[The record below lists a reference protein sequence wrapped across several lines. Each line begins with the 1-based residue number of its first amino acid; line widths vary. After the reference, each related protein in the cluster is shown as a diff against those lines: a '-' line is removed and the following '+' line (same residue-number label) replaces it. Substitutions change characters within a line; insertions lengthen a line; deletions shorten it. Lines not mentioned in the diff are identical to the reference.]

1 MKGAHMKNFK
11 VRDLVITS
19 LFIALVYV
27 FTWIVK
33 IQLPFSPNGGL
44 IHLGNVP
51 FFLAA
56 IFFDKRV
63 GMTAGA
69 LGMGLFD
76 LTSGWILW
84 SPMTVISAL
93 IMGYILNK
101 MNYKKYTLKSL
112 ILSFVLVA
120 LVKVVVYYIGEIFIL
135 SSFAAPLASIPGNL
149 IQIGVSSVIVLVLLK
164 PMEKVFNS
172 IK

>member
-1 MKGAHMKNFK
+1 MKNFK
-11 VRDLVITS
+11 VRDLVVTS

-112 ILSFVLVA
+112 ILSFILVA

-135 SSFAAPLASIPGNL
+135 SSFVAPLASIPGNL
-149 IQIGVSSVIVLVLLK
+149 IQIAVSSVIVLVILK

>member
-1 MKGAHMKNFK
+1 MKNFK
-11 VRDLVITS
+11 VKDLVITS

-33 IQLPFSPNGGL
+33 IQLPFAPNGGL

-56 IFFDKRV
+56 IFFDKKI

-76 LTSGWILW
+76 LTSGWVMW

-93 IMGYILNK
+93 IMGYILNEF
-101 MNYKKYTLKSL
+101 NYKDLKLKNLL
-112 ILSFVLVA
+112 ISFVLA
-120 LVKVVVYYIGEIFIL
+120 TIVKVLVYYVGEIFIL
-135 SSFAAPLASIPGNL
+135 SSFVTPLASIPGNI
-149 IQIGVSSVIVLVLLK
+149 IQIAVSSVIVLVLLK
-164 PMEKVFNS
+164 PMERVFKN
-172 IK
+172 I

>member
-1 MKGAHMKNFK
+1 MKNFK

-135 SSFAAPLASIPGNL
+135 SSFVAPLASIPGNL
-149 IQIGVSSVIVLVLLK
+149 IQIAVSSVIVLVILK

>member
-1 MKGAHMKNFK
+1 MKNFK

-112 ILSFVLVA
+112 ILSFILVA

-135 SSFAAPLASIPGNL
+135 SSFAAPLASITGNL
-149 IQIGVSSVIVLVLLK
+149 IQIGVSSVIVLVILK

>member
-149 IQIGVSSVIVLVLLK
+149 IQIAVSSVIVLVILK

>member
-1 MKGAHMKNFK
+1 MKNFK
-11 VRDLVITS
+11 VKDLVITS

-33 IQLPFSPNGGL
+33 IQLPFAPNGGL

-76 LTSGWILW
+76 LTSGWVLW

-93 IMGYILNK
+93 IMGCILNK
-101 MNYKKYTLKSL
+101 FNYKHLKL
-112 ILSFVLVA
+112 KNLLLSFVLVA
-120 LVKVVVYYIGEIFIL
+120 LVKVVVYYIGEVFIL
-135 SSFAAPLASIPGNL
+135 SSFVTPLASIPGNI
-149 IQIGVSSVIVLVLLK
+149 IQIAVSSVIVLVVLK
-164 PMEKVFNS
+164 PMEKVFKN
-172 IK
+172 I

>member
-1 MKGAHMKNFK
+1 MKNFK
-11 VRDLVITS
+11 VKDLVITS

-112 ILSFVLVA
+112 ILSFILVA

-149 IQIGVSSVIVLVLLK
+149 IQIAVSSVIVLVILK

-172 IK
+172 IR

>member
-1 MKGAHMKNFK
+1 MKNFK
-11 VRDLVITS
+11 VRDLVVTS

-27 FTWIVK
+27 FTWVVK

-149 IQIGVSSVIVLVLLK
+149 IQIGVSSVIVLVILK

>member
-1 MKGAHMKNFK
+1 MKNFK

-135 SSFAAPLASIPGNL
+135 SSFVAPLASIPGNL
-149 IQIGVSSVIVLVLLK
+149 IQIGVSSVIVLVILK

-172 IK
+172 IR

>member
-1 MKGAHMKNFK
+1 MKNFK

-149 IQIGVSSVIVLVLLK
+149 IQIGVSSIIVLVILK

>member
-1 MKGAHMKNFK
+1 MKNFK
-11 VRDLVITS
+11 VKDLVITS

-33 IQLPFSPNGGL
+33 IQLPFAPNGGL

-76 LTSGWILW
+76 LTSGWVLW

-101 MNYKKYTLKSL
+101 FNYKHLKL
-112 ILSFVLVA
+112 KNLLLSFVLVA
-120 LVKVVVYYIGEIFIL
+120 LVKVVVYYIGEVFIL
-135 SSFAAPLASIPGNL
+135 SSFVTPLASIPGNI
-149 IQIGVSSVIVLVLLK
+149 IQIAVSSVIVLVVLN
-164 PMEKVFNS
+164 PMEKVFKN
-172 IK
+172 I

>member
-1 MKGAHMKNFK
+1 MKNFK

-120 LVKVVVYYIGEIFIL
+120 LVKVVAYYIGEIFIL
-135 SSFAAPLASIPGNL
+135 SSFVAPLASIPGNL
-149 IQIGVSSVIVLVLLK
+149 IQIGVSSVIVLVILK

>member
-1 MKGAHMKNFK
+1 MKNFK

-27 FTWIVK
+27 FTWLVK

-76 LTSGWILW
+76 LTSGWVLW

-101 MNYKKYTLKSL
+101 MNYKKH
-112 ILSFVLVA
+112 
-120 LVKVVVYYIGEIFIL
+120 
-135 SSFAAPLASIPGNL
+135 NL
-149 IQIGVSSVIVLVLLK
+149 
-164 PMEKVFNS
+164 
-172 IK
+172 

>member
-1 MKGAHMKNFK
+1 MKNFK
-11 VRDLVITS
+11 VRDLVVTS

-149 IQIGVSSVIVLVLLK
+149 IQIAVSSVIVLVILK

>member
-1 MKGAHMKNFK
+1 MNNFK
-11 VRDLVITS
+11 VKDLVITS

-112 ILSFVLVA
+112 ILSFILVA

-135 SSFAAPLASIPGNL
+135 SSFVAPLASIPGNL
-149 IQIGVSSVIVLVLLK
+149 IQIAVSSVIVLVILK

>member
-1 MKGAHMKNFK
+1 MKNFK
-11 VRDLVITS
+11 VRDLVVTS

-112 ILSFVLVA
+112 ILSFILVA

-135 SSFAAPLASIPGNL
+135 SSFVAPLASIPGNL
-149 IQIGVSSVIVLVLLK
+149 IQIGVSSVIVLVVFK
-164 PMEKVFNS
+164 PMEKVFNN
-172 IK
+172 IR

>member
-1 MKGAHMKNFK
+1 MKNFK

-27 FTWIVK
+27 FTWVVK

-135 SSFAAPLASIPGNL
+135 SSFVAPLASIPGNL
-149 IQIGVSSVIVLVLLK
+149 IQIGVSSVIVLVILK

>member
-1 MKGAHMKNFK
+1 MKNFK
-11 VRDLVITS
+11 VRDLVVTS

-27 FTWIVK
+27 FTWVVK

-112 ILSFVLVA
+112 ILSFILVA

-149 IQIGVSSVIVLVLLK
+149 IQIGVSSIIVLVILK

>member
-1 MKGAHMKNFK
+1 MKNFK

-135 SSFAAPLASIPGNL
+135 SSFVAPLASIPGNL
-149 IQIGVSSVIVLVLLK
+149 IQIGVSSVIVLVILK

>member
-1 MKGAHMKNFK
+1 MKNFK

-112 ILSFVLVA
+112 ILSFILVA

-149 IQIGVSSVIVLVLLK
+149 IQIGVSSIIVLVILK

-172 IK
+172 IR

>member
-1 MKGAHMKNFK
+1 MKNFK

-93 IMGYILNK
+93 IMSYILNK

-112 ILSFVLVA
+112 ILSFILVA

-135 SSFAAPLASIPGNL
+135 SSFVAPLASIPGNL
-149 IQIGVSSVIVLVLLK
+149 IQIGVSSVIVLVILK

>member
-1 MKGAHMKNFK
+1 MKNFK

-27 FTWIVK
+27 FTWVVK

-112 ILSFVLVA
+112 ILSFILVA

-149 IQIGVSSVIVLVLLK
+149 IQIAVSSVIVLVILK

-172 IK
+172 IKS

>member
-1 MKGAHMKNFK
+1 MKNFK
-11 VRDLVITS
+11 VKDLVITS

-33 IQLPFSPNGGL
+33 IQLPFAPNGGL

-56 IFFDKRV
+56 IFFDKRI

-76 LTSGWILW
+76 LTSGWVMW

-93 IMGYILNK
+93 IMGYILNEF
-101 MNYKKYTLKSL
+101 NYKHLKIKNLL
-112 ILSFVLVA
+112 ISFVLVTI
-120 LVKVVVYYIGEIFIL
+120 VKVLVYYIGEIFIL
-135 SSFAAPLASIPGNL
+135 SSFVTPLASIPGNI
-149 IQIGVSSVIVLVLLK
+149 IQIAVSSVIVLVVLK
-164 PMEKVFNS
+164 PMERIFKN
-172 IK
+172 I

>member
-1 MKGAHMKNFK
+1 MKNFK
-11 VRDLVITS
+11 VRDLVVTS

-51 FFLAA
+51 FFLSA

-149 IQIGVSSVIVLVLLK
+149 IQIGVSSVIVLVILK

>member
-1 MKGAHMKNFK
+1 
-11 VRDLVITS
+11 
-19 LFIALVYV
+19 
-27 FTWIVK
+27 
-33 IQLPFSPNGGL
+33 
-44 IHLGNVP
+44 
-51 FFLAA
+51 
-56 IFFDKRV
+56 
-63 GMTAGA
+63 
-69 LGMGLFD
+69 MGLFD

-112 ILSFVLVA
+112 ILSFVLVV

-135 SSFAAPLASIPGNL
+135 SSFVAPLASIPGNL
-149 IQIGVSSVIVLVLLK
+149 IQIGVSSVIVLVILK

>member
-1 MKGAHMKNFK
+1 MKNFK

-112 ILSFVLVA
+112 ILSFILVA

-149 IQIGVSSVIVLVLLK
+149 IQIGVSSVIVLVILK
-164 PMEKVFNS
+164 PMEKVFNR